1 LARKSVIACVVLTVL
16 LALTVYAYMN
26 VEALYEDLHQRYI
39 ELKEE
44 RDSLASQY
52 NDLSQQYATL
62 LEQLENLSESYSEL
76 REAYQQLLEK
86 TNITA
91 PAITAINDREYHI
104 KALELINRANESIYI
119 IMYAAKYDEDDPIDP
134 ANDLIRALAAAHERG
149 VGVHVILDEEPR
161 YNEDTMNYLVSEGI
175 NVTYDSGGVRTHCK
189 LVVIDGYIVLI
200 GSHNWTE
207 SALSYNHETSLL
219 IKSEPLAEL
228 EIRYFNTI
236 WAEATG

>member
-1 LARKSVIACVVLTVL
+1 MARKSVIACIVLTIL

-52 NDLSQQYATL
+52 NDLSA
-62 LEQLENLSESYSEL
+62 SYSEL

-91 PAITAINDREYHI
+91 PAITAINDREYQI
-104 KALELINRANESIYI
+104 KALELINKANESIYI

-134 ANDLIRALAAAHERG
+134 ANDL
-149 VGVHVILDEEPR
+149 
-161 YNEDTMNYLVSEGI
+161 S
-175 NVTYDSGGVRTHCK
+175 
-189 LVVIDGYIVLI
+189 LI
-200 GSHNWTE
+200 H
-207 SALSYNHETSLL
+207 
-219 IKSEPLAEL
+219 ISEPT
-228 EIRYFNTI
+228 RPY
-236 WAEATG
+236 